1 MDASAVVRA
10 VLRDGAELLV
20 AGPDPAVLRLGLLLP
35 LSGPLGL
42 TGPSGL
48 AAACLAATEVNR
60 AGGVAGRPVELV
72 LVDAGRS
79 PDRVAADARS
89 LAAAGLAEAF
99 VGFHTSDVHRALE
112 ATLAGRA
119 PYVFTPPHEG
129 GTRGQGVVLLGDSPA
144 RQLGPALRWLS
155 ERRGL
160 RRWALVGSDYIW
172 PRSVHR
178 AAARLVRRLG
188 AEVVLDR
195 LVPFRPVG
203 GPDPEAGAEEIVAAL
218 ARAGADALLLSLVGR
233 DLAVFNRVFAA
244 SRSSARVVRLSG
256 ALEENGL
263 LAAGGDDT
271 GELYSAMRSFDGQGD
286 ERRMALAE
294 RHRSVFGAHAPV
306 LDAYAEGCYDGVHLL
321 GAVAAAG
328 ALTARAAGAAS
339 ARLLAGTGDRASRW
353 AWSAAPLGPPPMARY
368 LARADGLDL
377 TVIRRL

>member
-10 VLRDGAELLV
+10 VVRDSAELLV
-20 AGPDPAVLRLGLLLP
+20 TGPDTSVLRLGLLLP

-48 AAACLAATEVNR
+48 AAACLAAGEVNS

-72 LVDAGRS
+72 LVDAGRA
-79 PDRVAADARS
+79 PEAVAADARI
-89 LAAAGLAEAF
+89 LAGAGLVEAF

-129 GTRGQGVVLLGDSPA
+129 GARRQGVVLLGDSPG

-155 ERRGL
+155 ERRRL

-178 AAARLVRRLG
+178 SAARLVRLLG
-188 AEVVLDR
+188 AEVVLER
-195 LVPFRPVG
+195 LVPFRPAA
-203 GPDPEAGAEEIVAAL
+203 GPDPEAGAEELVSAL
-218 ARAGADALLLSLVGR
+218 AASGADAILLSLVGR

-244 SRSSARVVRLSG
+244 SRLSSRVVRLSG

-294 RHRSVFGAHAPV
+294 RHHAVFGADAPV

-321 GAVAAAG
+321 AAVAAAG
-328 ALTARAAGAAS
+328 ALTARQAGAAS
-339 ARLLAGTGDRASRW
+339 ARLLA
-353 AWSAAPLGPPPMARY
+353 
-368 LARADGLDL
+368 
-377 TVIRRL
+377 